1 MEMIIV
7 IYGEES
13 FLMNQK
19 LESLKKDFA
28 CNEEN
33 MNFSIYRGDED
44 SIEAVYEDLIT
55 PPFFTDKKMVVLKK
69 ADFPRSS
76 GSQLFVFLFAK
87 RQFRQAAAAYSSS
100 FFNRI
105 PPTLTRKV

>member
-1 MEMIIV
+1 MTIIFIHDFRQKVGYNDDGVMEMIIV

-55 PPFFTDKKMVVLKK
+55 PPFFTDKKMVV
-69 ADFPRSS
+69 
-76 GSQLFVFLFAK
+76 
-87 RQFRQAAAAYSSS
+87 
-100 FFNRI
+100 
-105 PPTLTRKV
+105 